1 MTTRWL
7 LVPVLLGACLVA
19 GVSAQDQAAR
29 SAAVSMQRKLV
40 AIAAAGERPPAAR
53 PATAARRTSFTDQ
66 EVNAFFKMFGP
77 TFMPAGVNDP
87 QVAID
92 DGGRVRARAIVDL
105 DTALKPKERSWLDP
119 LAWLSGKVEV
129 TAIGT
134 LRANAGKGLFSLEQA
149 TLGGVS
155 VPKSLLQELVSYY
168 SRTPEQPKGFD
179 LDPPFGLPSKIQS
192 VETRRGL
199 ATVVQ

>member
-1 MTTRWL
+1 MTSRWL

-29 SAAVSMQRKLV
+29 SAAASMQRKLI
-40 AIAAAGERPPAAR
+40 AIAAEGERPPTAR
-53 PATAARRTSFTDQ
+53 RSTPLRRTSFTDH

-92 DGGRVRARAIVDL
+92 EGGRVRARAIVDL

-129 TAIGT
+129 TAMGT
-134 LRANAGKGLFSLEQA
+134 LRADAGKGLFALEQA

-155 VPKSLLQELVSYY
+155 VPKSVLQELVSYY
-168 SRTPEQPKGFD
+168 SRTPEQPKGLD
-179 LDPPFGLPSKIQS
+179 LDQPFDLPSKIQS